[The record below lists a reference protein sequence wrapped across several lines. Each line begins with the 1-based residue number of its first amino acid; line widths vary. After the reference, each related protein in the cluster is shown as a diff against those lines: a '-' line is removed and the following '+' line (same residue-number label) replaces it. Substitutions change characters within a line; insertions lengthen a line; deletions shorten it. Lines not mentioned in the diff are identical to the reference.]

1 MLSDLSHIPKILPN
15 YTYIIY
21 IYTYIYTYIYIY
33 IYIYTYICIYVILG
47 GKHQFQIVLYDHSC
61 LEWSSPILDRNLGE
75 YDFLQNTSGIR
86 IKWIQTQDYHVFRM
100 YSCRTGHGM
109 HEKSWEYILSE
120 QKLKTK
126 NSWLRAN
133 SLKKWWVSTKKYGF
147 FSGSKRE
154 NVNPGLFRSK
164 WQGHQ
169 LQQPDQCP
177 ERGQPLAG
185 GRPFYGICLT
195 WKWKKRP
202 PIIAIKILSRGKMM
216 TNQ

>member
-1 MLSDLSHIPKILPN
+1 M
-15 YTYIIY
+15 
-21 IYTYIYTYIYIY
+21 
-33 IYIYTYICIYVILG
+33 ILG

-75 YDFLQNTSGIR
+75 YDFLRNTSGIR

-147 FSGSKRE
+147 FSGSKFS
-154 NVNPGLFRSK
+154 NVKSWFVSLKMARSSATTAWSMPWTWAAAGRRPTLLWDLFN
-164 WQGHQ
+164 
-169 LQQPDQCP
+169 L
-177 ERGQPLAG
+177 
-185 GRPFYGICLT
+185 
-195 WKWKKRP
+195 
-202 PIIAIKILSRGKMM
+202 KMEEKAS
-216 TNQ
+216 NYSH